1 MSQGAPLAVA
11 GPASDGPVDYVRRH
25 PGLVLIALL
34 LGTGLALGVAEGWR
48 ELGQVTINGV
58 VAGNYFALGAV
69 GLTLIFGVLRLVNF
83 AHGEFLTF
91 GAYMLIV
98 GNAVGLPLV
107 VSVAFGVA
115 ATAVLGVVL
124 EVSLWRP
131 VRRKRVGELQLL
143 LLALGLAFFMRNA
156 IAFVAGPQDRASGAN
171 TTASVQVGE
180 FRIGRTELIV
190 TLVGLSV
197 IVLVAVALKYS
208 SLGRQA
214 RALAD
219 SIQLSETTG
228 IDTDRVVL
236 ITWAASAGLAGLA
249 GILYALPAGVV
260 NPNLGFSLI
269 LSIFA
274 AVVVG
279 GIGNAYGALAG
290 GLLIGLV
297 QEWSTL
303 VIDPAMKVAVG
314 FAVLIL
320 VLLIRPQGLFGRG
333 GRWTDEWCG
342 GRRRLVRVPP
352 ECRLLDQCRGA
363 RNDLRRVLAGN
374 PAERRH
380 NRDLQLRPGW
390 LHGRRLL
397 RDGRPRCQVWRLV
410 LACARLGIGVGVAA
424 GLLVGLPSL
433 RLRADYFAISTLA
446 FSEIVRYVADDWD
459 GLTGGNLGL
468 FGYTDAWRKRLRGS
482 TAGWSGSGSR
492 RNSCC
497 RCCSSTSRCFSGSTA
512 LVALLVQS
520 PWGRVL
526 KAIRED
532 EDAARA
538 LGKNTFVY
546 KLQSL
551 SIAAALASIAG
562 YMLAI
567 NISILSPRTSIRS

>member
-34 LGTGLALGVAEGWR
+34 LGTGLTLGVAEGWR

-69 GLTLIFGVLRLVNF
+69 GLTLIFAVLRLVNF

-91 GAYMLIV
+91 GAYMLLV

-107 VSVAFGVA
+107 VSVAFGVV

-156 IAFVAGPQDRASGAN
+156 IAFVAGPEDRATGAN

-190 TLVGLSV
+190 TLVGLTV

-303 VIDPAMKVAVG
+303 VIDPSMKVAVG

-333 GRWTDEWCG
+333 R
-342 GRRRLVRVPP
+342 
-352 ECRLLDQCRGA
+352 
-363 RNDLRRVLAGN
+363 
-374 PAERRH
+374 
-380 NRDLQLRPGW
+380 
-390 LHGRRLL
+390 
-397 RDGRPRCQVWRLV
+397 
-410 LACARLGIGVGVAA
+410 
-424 GLLVGLPSL
+424 S
-433 RLRADYFAISTLA
+433 AD
-446 FSEIVRYVADDWD
+446 R
-459 GLTGGNLGL
+459 
-468 FGYTDAWRKRLRGS
+468 
-482 TAGWSGSGSR
+482 
-492 RNSCC
+492 
-497 RCCSSTSRCFSGSTA
+497 
-512 LVALLVQS
+512 
-520 PWGRVL
+520 
-526 KAIRED
+526 
-532 EDAARA
+532 
-538 LGKNTFVY
+538 
-546 KLQSL
+546 
-551 SIAAALASIAG
+551 
-562 YMLAI
+562 
-567 NISILSPRTSIRS
+567 